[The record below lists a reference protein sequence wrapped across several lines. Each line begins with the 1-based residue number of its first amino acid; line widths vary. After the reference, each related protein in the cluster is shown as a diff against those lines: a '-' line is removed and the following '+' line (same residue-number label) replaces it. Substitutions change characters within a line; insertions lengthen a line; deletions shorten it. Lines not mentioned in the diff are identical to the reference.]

1 MPTPEKKYIQAI
13 DSTLKTWEDLIDFCI
28 HSEFY
33 QKCLEYNY
41 SKEISAKMTLVW
53 AYLLTFS
60 YNKRLELEH
69 NPEVFYFYASNF
81 IKELSPFRYNK
92 NGYNREGR
100 KILMGKIKSVLKY
113 LKSNQEVILN
123 QDRYIFLEQIV
134 HLFTS
139 EDKFCSAYDLYKNF
153 IFRNRPKLNNI
164 FDYSI

>member
-13 DSTLKTWEDLIDFCI
+13 DSTLETWKDLIDFCI

-33 QKCLEYNY
+33 KKCLEYNY
-41 SKEISAKMTLVW
+41 SKKISAKMTLVW

-60 YNKRLELEH
+60 YNKRLELE
-69 NPEVFYFYASNF
+69 NDPEIFYFYASNF

-92 NGYNREGR
+92 HGYNKEGR

-113 LKSNQEVILN
+113 LKSNQDDPLN
-123 QDRYIFLEQIV
+123 YDRYVFLEQIV

-153 IFRNRPKLNNI
+153 VFRYRPQLKEK